1 MEASSPAR
9 VLVVANRT
17 AATPKLLEVVRQRA
31 ARGRCTFTLLVPALA
46 HVVDPDNVVVER
58 TLPLALP
65 LIEEAA
71 GSPVKGLIGDSDPV
85 RTVSEAIGVEH
96 FEEVIVSTL
105 PQRVSHWLHR
115 DVPGPRR
122 EARRAGNG
130 RHRARGRAGGVGGH
144 AAVRRALNWPS
155 ASAFRSR
162 RRRRRACG
170 GRGRPRRGRVRCPR
184 WPTGPR

>member
-115 DVPGPRR
+115 DVP
-122 EARRAGNG
+122 ARVERLGV
-130 RHRARGRAGGVGGH
+130 RVTVVIARGAERAVWEDMRLFGG
-144 AAVRRALNWPS
+144 P
-155 ASAFRSR
+155 
-162 RRRRRACG
+162 
-170 GRGRPRRGRVRCPR
+170 
-184 WPTGPR
+184 